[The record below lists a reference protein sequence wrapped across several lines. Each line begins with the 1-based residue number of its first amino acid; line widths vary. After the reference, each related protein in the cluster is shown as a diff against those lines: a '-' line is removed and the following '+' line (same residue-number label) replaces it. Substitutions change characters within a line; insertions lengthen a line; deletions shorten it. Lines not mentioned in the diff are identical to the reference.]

1 MSLSARW
8 TRRSERAC
16 ASGYGKYTTGLTTVF
31 VTHDQAEAMDVADRV
46 AILNAGRR
54 IEQVG
59 ALAELRERP
68 ATPFVQAF
76 LN

>member
-1 MSLSARW
+1 
-8 TRRSERAC
+8 
-16 ASGYGKYTTGLTTVF
+16 
-31 VTHDQAEAMDVADRV
+31 MDVADRV

-59 ALAELRERP
+59 AFAELRERP